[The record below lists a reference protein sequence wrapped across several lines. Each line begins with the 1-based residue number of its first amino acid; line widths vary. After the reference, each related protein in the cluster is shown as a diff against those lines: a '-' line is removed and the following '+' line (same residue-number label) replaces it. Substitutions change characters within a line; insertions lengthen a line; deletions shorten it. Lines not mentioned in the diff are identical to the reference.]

1 MGRLKA
7 ACWQQ
12 ESDQGPWFSV
22 TLSRSYKDGQGTWQ
36 TAHSF
41 GRDDLLVVAKLCDQV
56 HTWIYQEQA
65 RLAGANGEQERK
77 PGEDD
82 QEVPY

>member
-1 MGRLKA
+1 MAAKNGGQKAGRQDPPKQRPVFEARMGRLKA

-22 TLSRSYKDGQGTWQ
+22 TLSRSYKDGQRSWQ

-41 GRDDLLVVAKLCDQV
+41 GRDDLLVLAKLCDQV
-56 HTWIYQEQA
+56 HTWIY
-65 RLAGANGEQERK
+65 
-77 PGEDD
+77 
-82 QEVPY
+82 